1 MFPTPA
7 TFLGTFGASAST
19 TSSAFSENRTDAERA
34 KVRLEVREVIE
45 ARVRGAEVRSL
56 NIVGFSG
63 VRREDTN
70 GRCVGKKIKG

>member
-1 MFPTPA
+1 
-7 TFLGTFGASAST
+7 
-19 TSSAFSENRTDAERA
+19 
-34 KVRLEVREVIE
+34 LEVREVIE